1 MKHKSYMDI
10 KVASAATVNGFE
22 VGDHIVIQTKI
33 DGANAAIRYDPETD
47 SIVAQSRKN
56 ILDTHNTLRGFYE
69 FTQLLDKEAIKSA
82 LVKGEIIL
90 YGEWLVPHTVQ
101 YPKEAYNQFYV
112 YDMFDLVN
120 QVWVPQSWVKFW
132 ANKLH
137 FPYVKTWYD
146 GEFISWE
153 HCKSFLPNSAYGEV
167 EQEGIVIKNETKLN
181 SLDNHEPFYVKIV
194 NTRFKEKMDRKE
206 KKSQSPEQIAFE
218 EEENS
223 KAKTIVTRA
232 RVEKLLHKF
241 VDEGILPENWCGEQM
256 NIVAR
261 NLPKRI
267 FEDCMKEEKEIVA
280 AIDNFG
286 KRASSI
292 AMKTAKDILV
302 ERTELM

>member
-10 KVASAATVNGFE
+10 KVASTATVNGFE
-22 VGDHIVIQTKI
+22 VGDHIIIQTKI

-47 SIVAQSRKN
+47 SVVAQSRKN

-69 FTQLLDKEAIKSA
+69 FTQLLDKS
-82 LVKGEIIL
+82 LVKDMLCGSRFIL

-101 YPKEAYNQFYV
+101 YPKEAYSKFYV
-112 YDMFDLVN
+112 YDAYDTKFEE
-120 QVWVPQSWVKFW
+120 WVPQ
-132 ANKLH
+132 KLVEDIAIVLNL
-137 FPYVKTWYD
+137 PYVKTWYD
-146 GEFISWE
+146 GEFVSWE
-153 HCKSFLPNSAYGEV
+153 HCKLFLPNSAYGEA
-167 EQEGIVIKNETKLN
+167 EQEGIVVKNMTKCN

-218 EEENS
+218 EEENN

-241 VDEGILPENWCGEQM
+241 VDEGILPENWGGEQM
-256 NIVAR
+256 SIVAR

-267 FEDCMKEEKEIVA
+267 FEDCMKEEKETVA
-280 AIDNFG
+280 VIDNFG

-292 AMKTAKDILV
+292 AMKTAKDILA

>member
-10 KVASAATVNGFE
+10 KVASTATVNGFE

-33 DGANAAIRYDPETD
+33 DGANAAIRYDSETD

-69 FTQLLDKEAIKSA
+69 FTQLLDKDKIK
-82 LVKGEIIL
+82 EILKADFIL
-90 YGEWLVPHTVQ
+90 YGEWLISHSVS
-101 YPKEAYNQFYV
+101 YPENAYKHFYV
-112 YDMFDLVN
+112 YDIYDTRRN
-120 QVWVPQSWVKFW
+120 EWAPQWFVEGT
-132 ANKLH
+132 AELLH
-137 FPYVKTWYD
+137 LPYVKTWYD

-194 NTRFKEKMDRKE
+194 NTRFKEKMERKE

-218 EEENS
+218 EEENN

-232 RVEKLLHKF
+232 RVEKLLHKL

-256 NIVAR
+256 SIVAR

-267 FEDCMKEEKEIVA
+267 FEDCMKEEKETVA

-286 KRASSI
+286 KRTSSI
-292 AMKTAKDILV
+292 AMKIAKDILT

>member
-10 KVASAATVNGFE
+10 KVASTATINGFE

-69 FTQLLDKEAIKSA
+69 FTQLLDKDRIK
-82 LVKGEIIL
+82 EILKADFIL
-90 YGEWLVPHTVQ
+90 YGEWLISHSVS
-101 YPKEAYNQFYV
+101 YSENAYKHFYV
-112 YDMFDLVN
+112 YDIYDTRRN
-120 QVWVPQSWVKFW
+120 EWAPQWFVKGT
-132 ANKLH
+132 AELLH
-137 FPYVKTWYD
+137 LPYVKTWYD

-194 NTRFKEKMDRKE
+194 NARFKEKMDRKE

-241 VDEGILPENWCGEQM
+241 VDEGILPENWSGEQM
-256 NIVAR
+256 SIVAR

-292 AMKTAKDILV
+292 AMKTAKDILA

>member
-1 MKHKSYMDI
+1 MDI
-10 KVASAATVNGFE
+10 KVASTATINGFE

-47 SIVAQSRKN
+47 KVVAQSRKN
-56 ILDTHNTLRGFYE
+56 ILDTSNTLRGFYE
-69 FTQLLDKEAIKSA
+69 FTQLLNKDRIKEILRADF
-82 LVKGEIIL
+82 IL
-90 YGEWLVPHTVQ
+90 YGEWLVPHSVS
-101 YPKEAYNQFYV
+101 YPENAYKHFYV
-112 YDMFDLVN
+112 YDIYDTKRN
-120 QVWVPQSWVKFW
+120 EWAPQWFVEGT
-132 ANKLH
+132 AELLH
-137 FPYVKTWYD
+137 LPYVKTWYD

-167 EQEGIVIKNETKLN
+167 EQEGIVVKNMTKLN

-194 NTRFKEKMDRKE
+194 NARFKEKMERKE

-218 EEENS
+218 EEENN

-241 VDEGILPENWCGEQM
+241 VDEGILPENWGGEQM
-256 NIVAR
+256 SIVAR

-267 FEDCMKEEKEIVA
+267 FEDCMKEEKETVA

-292 AMKTAKDILV
+292 AMKTAKDILA

>member
-47 SIVAQSRKN
+47 KVVAQSRKN
-56 ILDTHNTLRGFYE
+56 ILDTNNTLRGFYE
-69 FTQLLDKEAIKSA
+69 FTQLLNKDRVKEI
-82 LVKGEIIL
+82 LGTDLIL
-90 YGEWLVPHTVQ
+90 YGEWLVSHSVL
-101 YPKEAYNQFYV
+101 YPEHAYKHFYV
-112 YDMFDLVN
+112 YDVYSTDL
-120 QVWVPQSWVKFW
+120 QEWAPQWFVEQT
-132 ANKLH
+132 AVLLH
-137 FPYVKTWYD
+137 LPYVKTWYD
-146 GEFISWE
+146 GKFISWE

-181 SLDNHEPFYVKIV
+181 SLNNHEPFYVKIV
-194 NTRFKEKMDRKE
+194 NARFKEKMDRKE

-218 EEENS
+218 EKENS

-241 VDEGILPENWCGEQM
+241 VDEGILPENWGSEQM
-256 NIVAR
+256 SIVAR

-267 FEDCMKEEKEIVA
+267 FEDCMKEEKETVA

-292 AMKTAKDILV
+292 AMKIAKDILA

>member
-1 MKHKSYMDI
+1 MDI
-10 KVASAATVNGFE
+10 KVASAATINGFE

-33 DGANAAIRYDPETD
+33 DGANAAIRYDAETD
-47 SIVAQSRKN
+47 KVVAQSRKN
-56 ILDTHNTLRGFYE
+56 ILDTSNTLRGFYE
-69 FTQLLDKEAIKSA
+69 FTQFLNKDRIKEILRADF
-82 LVKGEIIL
+82 IL
-90 YGEWLVPHTVQ
+90 YGEWLVPHSVS
-101 YPKEAYNQFYV
+101 YPENAYKHFYV
-112 YDMFDLVN
+112 YDIYDTKRN
-120 QVWVPQSWVKFW
+120 EWAPQWFVEGT
-132 ANKLH
+132 AELLH
-137 FPYVKTWYD
+137 LPYVKTWYD

-167 EQEGIVIKNETKLN
+167 EQEGIVVKNMTKLN

-194 NTRFKEKMDRKE
+194 NARFKEKMERKE

-218 EEENS
+218 EEENN

-256 NIVAR
+256 SIVAR

-267 FEDCMKEEKEIVA
+267 FEDCMKEEKETVA

-292 AMKTAKDILV
+292 AMKTAKDILA